1 MTAGILFLLV
11 IIAVMI
17 MLGMSGTHRQDK
29 PDTQGQEAPSGQN
42 QRMRAVAEQI
52 SEAQAAQ
59 EDLFRI
65 KDCSASARRRLLD
78 LGWQAVQEEAA
89 RSYHAEK

>member
-1 MTAGILFLLV
+1 MTAGILIFLV

-17 MLGMSGTHRQDK
+17 MLGISSTHRQDK
-29 PDTQGQEAPSGQN
+29 PDTQDQKALTGQK
-42 QRMRAVAEQI
+42 QRLRAVAEQI